1 MQALL
6 NNRKSAV
13 RLEFLEHLSD
23 GVLVLDRQM
32 VIRAVNGALE
42 KLLGWTPSELIG
54 RTCADFFGYEL
65 PGPPAEHPQLV
76 TLTTRTGELRELEVS
91 FTRLQ
96 LAEYSLDADS
106 YNLLIVRDVSAQR
119 RHERIQTEFI
129 ATASHQLR
137 SPLASLK
144 TSISLLLEN
153 AKDELRPQLYR
164 LLQNIDVSTRRMERL
179 VNDLIELTNLQSGRI
194 RLQLRRLEVQKL
206 IEQVVAESRIFLD
219 DREQK
224 LKLEIPATPLFIEAD
239 GSRMAQ
245 VVRHLLSNAGKF
257 SPPGSKIELKVR
269 RAIDNIEFSVR
280 DYGIGI
286 APDEQPL
293 IFEKFYQAQTI
304 ENSQQIGSGLGLPLA
319 KVLIELHGGRLWFES
334 RPNAGSTFY
343 FSLPAHEG

>member
-1 MQALL
+1 MD
-6 NNRKSAV
+6 NRESAV
-13 RLEFLEHLSD
+13 KLEFLEHLSD

-32 VIRAVNGALE
+32 VIRAVNRALE
-42 KLLGWTPSELIG
+42 KLLGWTPAELIG
-54 RTCADFFGYEL
+54 RTCSDFFGYEL
-65 PGPPAEHPQLV
+65 PGTPAERPQLV
-76 TLTTRTGELRELEVS
+76 TLTTSTGELRELEVS
-91 FTRLQ
+91 FTTLQ
-96 LAEYSLDADS
+96 VAGHSPDDAD
-106 YNLLIVRDVSAQR
+106 YNLLILRDVSVQR

-144 TSISLLLEN
+144 TSIGLLLEN

-194 RLQLRRLEVQKL
+194 RLQLRRLEVQQL
-206 IEQVVAESRIFLD
+206 LGHTVAESRAFLD
-219 DREQK
+219 AHEQE
-224 LKLEIPATPLFIEAD
+224 LKLEVPATPLFIEAD

-245 VVRHLLSNAGKF
+245 VVLHLLSNAGKF
-257 SPPGSKIELKVR
+257 SPPGSKIELKVC
-269 RAIDNIEFSVR
+269 RAANNIEFSVR

-304 ENSQQIGSGLGLPLA
+304 ENSQQIGRGLGLPLA
-319 KVLIELHGGRLWFES
+319 KVLIELHGGKLWFES

-343 FSLPAHEG
+343 FSLPASD